1 MALRYGWTPPN
12 LPTKCECG
20 YGMSVKHALSC
31 TKGCFPIVRHN
42 EIRDLTANL
51 LTEVC
56 KDVSIEPELQPV
68 QPQQLCGATVNT
80 QDGKR
85 LDISAN
91 GVWEGR
97 FEKTFFDV
105 RVFNPH
111 APRIG
116 T

>member
-1 MALRYGWTPPN
+1 MALRYGWTLPN

-20 YGMSVKHALSC
+20 YGMSVEHALSC
-31 TKGCFPIVRHN
+31 TKGGFPIVCHN

-80 QDGKR
+80 QNDWIPLPMECGKGD
-85 LDISAN
+85 LKKHSL
-91 GVWEGR
+91 
-97 FEKTFFDV
+97 T
-105 RVFNPH
+105 
-111 APRIG
+111 
-116 T
+116 